1 MLPHS
6 HSNATARYMSHT
18 HPACTRQHA
27 GHTHASTWSSLPGKL
42 EERNTHR
49 QRGHLPTG
57 TEHWTGQSTTQSP
70 IQICSTELFFFL
82 FWQSRIQAYN
92 ADSRERERETDYRQ
106 RCYEVQTKE
115 MANHG
120 KRKGTRMEK
129 KKSRMRGRDVSFLHS
144 GHPVWQRRRNLLRY
158 VTTFEKAYFY
168 KNDFFFFRF
177 KNVVQKEL
185 CFYPFWLKSYS
196 QISNSWLTVLKPKL
210 MWCGSKNWQLSENH
224 GVYWILSVRFW
235 SNKYI
240 KIIQNK
246 FAMLSVFST
255 SL

>member
-70 IQICSTELFFFL
+70 IQICSTELFFFSFSGSL
-82 FWQSRIQAYN
+82 EYKHTTQTA
-92 ADSRERERETDYRQ
+92 ERERETDYRQ

-120 KRKGTRMEK
+120 KRKGTRMGK
-129 KKSRMRGRDVSFLHS
+129 KKREGWEGETSHFYT
-144 GHPVWQRRRNLLRY
+144 Q
-158 VTTFEKAYFY
+158 VTQFDSAGAIF
-168 KNDFFFFRF
+168 
-177 KNVVQKEL
+177 
-185 CFYPFWLKSYS
+185 
-196 QISNSWLTVLKPKL
+196 
-210 MWCGSKNWQLSENH
+210 
-224 GVYWILSVRFW
+224 
-235 SNKYI
+235 
-240 KIIQNK
+240 
-246 FAMLSVFST
+246 
-255 SL
+255 

>member
-70 IQICSTELFFFL
+70 IQICSTELFFFPFL
-82 FWQSRIQAYN
+82 AVSNTSIQRRQQ
-92 ADSRERERETDYRQ
+92 RERERDRLQTTLLWSADERNGESRQ
-106 RCYEVQTKE
+106 EKRNK
-115 MANHG
+115 NG
-120 KRKGTRMEK
+120 KK
-129 KKSRMRGRDVSFLHS
+129 KKSRMKGRDVSFLHS

-168 KNDFFFFRF
+168 KNDFFSLLDSKMLCR
-177 KNVVQKEL
+177 KNYV
-185 CFYPFWLKSYS
+185 S
-196 QISNSWLTVLKPKL
+196 
-210 MWCGSKNWQLSENH
+210 
-224 GVYWILSVRFW
+224 ILFG
-235 SNKYI
+235 
-240 KIIQNK
+240 
-246 FAMLSVFST
+246 
-255 SL
+255 

>member
-129 KKSRMRGRDVSFLHS
+129 KKKEQDERERRLISTLRSPSLTAPAQSFKVCHHLWK
-144 GHPVWQRRRNLLRY
+144 GIFL
-158 VTTFEKAYFY
+158 
-168 KNDFFFFRF
+168 
-177 KNVVQKEL
+177 
-185 CFYPFWLKSYS
+185 
-196 QISNSWLTVLKPKL
+196 
-210 MWCGSKNWQLSENH
+210 
-224 GVYWILSVRFW
+224 
-235 SNKYI
+235 
-240 KIIQNK
+240 
-246 FAMLSVFST
+246 
-255 SL
+255 

>member
-70 IQICSTELFFFL
+70 IQICSTELFFFPFL
-82 FWQSRIQAYN
+82 AVSNTSIQRRQQ
-92 ADSRERERETDYRQ
+92 RERERERQTTDNAAMKCR
-106 RCYEVQTKE
+106 RKKWRITAREKE
-115 MANHG
+115 QEW
-120 KRKGTRMEK
+120 EK
-129 KKSRMRGRDVSFLHS
+129 KTSRMRGRDVSFLHS

-168 KNDFFFFRF
+168 KNDFFSFLDSKMLCR
-177 KNVVQKEL
+177 KNYV
-185 CFYPFWLKSYS
+185 S
-196 QISNSWLTVLKPKL
+196 
-210 MWCGSKNWQLSENH
+210 
-224 GVYWILSVRFW
+224 ILFG
-235 SNKYI
+235 
-240 KIIQNK
+240 
-246 FAMLSVFST
+246 
-255 SL
+255 

>member
-92 ADSRERERETDYRQ
+92 ADSRERERERQTTDNAAMKCR
-106 RCYEVQTKE
+106 RKKWRITAREKE
-115 MANHG
+115 Q
-120 KRKGTRMEK
+120 EWK
-129 KKSRMRGRDVSFLHS
+129 KKKEQDERERRLISTLRSPSLTAPAQSFKVCHHLWK
-144 GHPVWQRRRNLLRY
+144 GIFL
-158 VTTFEKAYFY
+158 
-168 KNDFFFFRF
+168 
-177 KNVVQKEL
+177 
-185 CFYPFWLKSYS
+185 
-196 QISNSWLTVLKPKL
+196 
-210 MWCGSKNWQLSENH
+210 
-224 GVYWILSVRFW
+224 
-235 SNKYI
+235 
-240 KIIQNK
+240 
-246 FAMLSVFST
+246 
-255 SL
+255 